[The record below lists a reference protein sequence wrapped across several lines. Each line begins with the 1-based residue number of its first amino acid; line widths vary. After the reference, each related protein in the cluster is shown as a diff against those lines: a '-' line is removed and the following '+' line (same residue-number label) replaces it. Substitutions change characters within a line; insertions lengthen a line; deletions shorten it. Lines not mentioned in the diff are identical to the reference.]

1 MGVNGG
7 VLISE
12 VKKGGPADQAGI
24 LPEDII
30 VAVGERPVKDGDEL
44 QARVADMPIG
54 ATTLVTVDRD
64 GKRKDFKLTV
74 QERTQVFADDERV
87 VGARRPS
94 EDPGKPEVVEP
105 GKFGFGV
112 RPVSEQEKQAAVV
125 KSGVAVSR
133 VEPNSFADDIG
144 LAERDIITAINRK
157 PVNSSEDVVAIR
169 KSLKPGDPVVFR
181 VVRRRGGNIPTA
193 GSGTRFETQFLSG
206 SLPEN

>member
-1 MGVNGG
+1 
-7 VLISE
+7 
-12 VKKGGPADQAGI
+12 
-24 LPEDII
+24 
-30 VAVGERPVKDGDEL
+30 
-44 QARVADMPIG
+44 
-54 ATTLVTVDRD
+54 
-64 GKRKDFKLTV
+64 
-74 QERTQVFADDERV
+74 
-87 VGARRPS
+87 
-94 EDPGKPEVVEP
+94 VEP

-112 RPVSEQEKQAAVV
+112 RPVSEQEKQTAAV

-181 VVRRRGGNIPTA
+181 VVRRQGRGNIPTA
-193 GSGTRFETQFLSG
+193 GSGARFDTQFLSG